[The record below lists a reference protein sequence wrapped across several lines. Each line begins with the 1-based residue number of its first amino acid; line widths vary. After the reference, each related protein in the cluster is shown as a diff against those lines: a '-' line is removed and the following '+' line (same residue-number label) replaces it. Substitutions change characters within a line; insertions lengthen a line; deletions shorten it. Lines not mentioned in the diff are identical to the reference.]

1 MNKKSKLAIAI
12 SSTVL
17 VGSLAL
23 GAVASAAGGGGNGGN
38 GGNPVNP
45 SGRPHLTT
53 PHLTTQQKC
62 DKAPQVEAR
71 VTTMKQRL
79 DQRLTTLKD
88 KKAHADAAG
97 NTVRSQRIQQRIDR
111 LTQAETRA
119 EAKYAKFEAFVQANC
134 GTTPTSGAPSAGA

>member
-1 MNKKSKLAIAI
+1 MNNKSKFAIAI

-17 VGSLAL
+17 VGSLAI
-23 GAVASAAGGGGNGGN
+23 GAVASAAGGTASS
-38 GGNPVNP
+38 GNPVNP
-45 SGRPHLTT
+45 SGR

-71 VTTMKQRL
+71 VTTMKQRI
-79 DQRLTTLKD
+79 DQRLTALKD
-88 KKAHADAAG
+88 KKAQADAAG

-134 GTTPTSGAPSAGA
+134 GTTPTSGAPSTGA